1 LDIKKIIKMKKI
13 KKFKSFQE
21 KYDITLNK
29 DHNIYLEEIEELLL
43 DFKDEGIRCEV
54 FPSSYSE
61 PGFQIYI
68 NLDINLYN
76 YVKEGE
82 DKSQSFNEY
91 SDKMTLVLN
100 NMKEFFKRLQD
111 IDFNILLCE
120 LISGNSNDY
129 FMIKIKKIL

>member
-1 LDIKKIIKMKKI
+1 MKYLKPIFESLSIKDYLDEINIKTGVFDMI
-13 KKFKSFQE
+13 E
-21 KYDITLNK
+21 
-29 DHNIYLEEIEELLL
+29 EEINELLL
-43 DFKDEGIRCEV
+43 DFKDEGIRCDV
-54 FPSSYSE
+54 FQTSYSE

-120 LISGNSNDY
+120 FISGTSNDY